1 MRFATSAIHAGQ
13 SADPATGAT
22 IVPIYQTSTFTQS
35 EVGVHKGFE
44 YSRSGNPTRAALE
57 TCLAALD
64 GGAHALAYASG
75 LAAETGVLSLLA
87 PGDHV
92 VAGADLYGGTVRLLE
107 TVFAPLGIET
117 SYVDGGDMESFAAAT
132 RPSTRLVWVETP
144 SNPLLEMTDIA
155 TVARIAH
162 DAGAVLA
169 VDNTFATPALQRP
182 LDLGAD
188 IVAYSTTKYVGGH
201 SDVVGG
207 ALVVNDDGLAER
219 LRYHQNATGSI
230 AGPFDAW
237 LTLRGVKTL
246 EIRMLRHCENAAI
259 VAEHLLVCPAVER
272 VYFPGL
278 PDHPGHALAS
288 RQMSGFGGMV
298 SFRLADGEDAARA
311 FLRTLR
317 VFSLAESL
325 GGVESLACY
334 PAAMTHASVPPE
346 ERERRGIS
354 GGLVRLS
361 VGIEDAADLLDDLDR
376 ALRTVGAR

>member
-1 MRFATSAIHAGQ
+1 MRFATTAIHAGQ
-13 SADPATGAT
+13 GADPATGAT

-44 YSRSGNPTRAALE
+44 YSRSGNPTRTALE

-75 LAAETGVLSLLA
+75 LAAETGALSLLA

-92 VAGADLYGGTVRLLE
+92 VAGADLYGGTVRLLD
-107 TVFAPLGIET
+107 TVLAPLGIET
-117 SYVDGGDMESFAAAT
+117 TYVDGGEEEAFAAAV
-132 RPSTRLVWVETP
+132 RPATRLVWVETP

-155 TVARIAH
+155 AVARMAH
-162 DAGAVLA
+162 DAGALLA
-169 VDNTFATPALQRP
+169 VDNTFATPALQPP
-182 LDLGAD
+182 LDLGAG

-207 ALVVNDDGLAER
+207 ALVVNNDELAGR

-237 LTLRGVKTL
+237 LTMRGVKTL
-246 EIRMLRHCENAAI
+246 EIRMRRHCENAAI
-259 VAEHLLVCPAVER
+259 VAQHLLSSPAVER

-278 PDHPGHALAS
+278 PENPGHTLAS
-288 RQMSGFGGMV
+288 RQMSDFGGMV
-298 SFRLADGEDAARA
+298 SLRLAGGENAART
-311 FLRTLR
+311 FLRTLS
-317 VFSLAESL
+317 VFSLEESL

-334 PAAMTHASVPPE
+334 PAAMTHASVPSA

-361 VGIEDAADLLDDLDR
+361 VGIEDPADLLDDIDN
-376 ALRTVGAR
+376 ALSAASAS